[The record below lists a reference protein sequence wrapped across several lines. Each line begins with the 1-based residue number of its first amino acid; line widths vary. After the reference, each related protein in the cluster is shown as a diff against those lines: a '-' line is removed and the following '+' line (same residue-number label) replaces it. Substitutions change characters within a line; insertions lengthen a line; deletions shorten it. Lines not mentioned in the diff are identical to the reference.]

1 MAVVQKV
8 VTDQTLGEELEVR
21 DGKLHVKVDGVT
33 VKIVGGQLVAQY
45 GIDLRVTALEH
56 DKVSGKLKVTVSDG
70 QGGNVQTVETDLGS
84 LLALSKAEG
93 NLIQNKDDGIHVG
106 VGDVIDAMTADGKTP
121 ATKLVKLQSIGNVD
135 LGYIIPA

>member
-1 MAVVQKV
+1 MAIQKV
-8 VTDQTLGEELEVR
+8 VTDQTIGEALEIR

-33 VKIVGGQLVAQY
+33 VKIEGNQLVAVQ

-56 DKVSGKLKVTVSDG
+56 DKVSGKLKVTVSDA
-70 QGGNVQTVETDLGS
+70 QGGNQKVVETDLGS
-84 LLALSKAEG
+84 LLTLSKAEG
-93 NLIQNKDDGIHVG
+93 NLIQSKDDGIHVG
-106 VGDVIDAMTADGKTP
+106 VGDVIDAMTADGKKP

>member
-8 VTDQTLGEELEVR
+8 VTDQTIGEALEIR

-33 VKIVGGQLVAQY
+33 VKIVGGQLVAQH
-45 GIDLRVTALEH
+45 GVDLRVTALEH

-70 QGGNVQTVETDLGS
+70 QGGNTQVVETDLGS

-93 NLIQNKDDGIHVG
+93 NLIQNKADGIHVG
-106 VGDVIDAMTADGKTP
+106 VGDVIDAMAADGAKST
-121 ATKLVKLQSIGNVD
+121 TRLVKLQSIGNVD

>member
-8 VTDQTLGEELEVR
+8 VTDQTIGDALEIR
-21 DGKLHVKVDGVT
+21 DGRLHTKVDGVT
-33 VKIVGGQLVAQY
+33 VKIVGNQLVALQ
-45 GIDLRVTALEH
+45 GVDLRVTALEH

-70 QGGNVQTVETDLGS
+70 NGGNTQVVETDLGS

-93 NLIQNKDDGIHVG
+93 NLIKNKDDGIHVG
-106 VGDVIDAMTADGKTP
+106 VGDVIDAMTQDGAKTT
-121 ATKLVKLQSIGNVD
+121 TKLVKLQSIGNVD

>member
-1 MAVVQKV
+1 MAIQKV
-8 VTDQTLGEELEVR
+8 VTDQTIGDALEVR

-33 VKIVGGQLVAQY
+33 VQIVGNQLVAVQ

-70 QGGNVQTVETDLGS
+70 QGGNQKVVETDFGS
-84 LLALSKAEG
+84 LLTLSKAEG
-93 NLIQNKDDGIHVG
+93 NLIQSKDDGIHVG
-106 VGDVIDAMTADGKTP
+106 VGDVIDAMTADGKKST
-121 ATKLVKLQSIGNVD
+121 TKLVKLQSIGNVD